1 MVLPI
6 LDTPNENIAKY
17 FRQAVIFINDLLSE
31 APTNKVLVHWYS
43 LIF

>member
-17 FRQAVIFINDLLSE
+17 FKQATLFLQDALKENEENRI
-31 APTNKVLVHWYS
+31 LVHW
-43 LIF
+43 